1 MSRLCDSDKR
11 KKALLLKLVIGFRKW
26 CAFYHILR
34 RNEMSDELEK
44 YDEFGDLSL
53 SDNKG
58 EDSNLDEYGVWIK
71 KKPSA
76 DGEALQNEGKLDKED
91 ESNLGEDVDIPFD
104 FDGLD
109 ESPLST
115 DGAEKEI
122 TESDLVFEDE
132 APSDSSFADVDV
144 SNFFTDLESNAESE
158 EVTKKEEE
166 EALKM
171 DLNFDTVD
179 SYMQEK
185 EETDDF
191 ESMLNN
197 PEISSDST
205 PQEVSEF
212 DDFLSEINSSASPS
226 ASKTQSSAEDTLGHD
241 IELSVEADES
251 QDFSNIGN
259 ATNAEES
266 VSLPS
271 PVSEVSET
279 HKKNEQDSIVVK
291 STVVEPENI
300 AEIVEENR
308 KVMGMDMAKKEDDG
322 FNDVEALANDLASDS
337 HSVHGNFNVAGGVVS
352 VNGLDKITEL
362 LTEIVGEISS
372 LKKEIS
378 TLKTNVHSAGGGVS
392 SLEKNNEE
400 QEEATGFFKDEDTDE
415 AIALT
420 GDELNNI
427 LITADFTEENEPSV
441 ENEPID
447 EDMGICEACSD
458 ETEEKQDDDFLSE
471 KDVNF
476 DDISLEDSKL
486 DDFVIPEELD
496 YSMLN
501 SENNELA
508 SDKNEEVASTEGSDM
523 SYLDESDA
531 EDEVSVEIPETQDI
545 AIESSGNEASST
557 EPTTESFSQAH
568 KEGEAFSSDS
578 EKTKD
583 LSSNIKD
590 EVKSVLAYMDQ
601 LLESLPEDKMKEFA
615 ESEYFEMYNRLFSE
629 LGIS

>member
-1 MSRLCDSDKR
+1 
-11 KKALLLKLVIGFRKW
+11 
-26 CAFYHILR
+26 
-34 RNEMSDELEK
+34 MSDELEK

-76 DGEALQNEGKLDKED
+76 DGEAVQNEEKLNIED
-91 ESNLGEDVDIPFD
+91 ESNLGEDIDIPFD

-179 SYMQEK
+179 SYIQEK

-205 PQEVSEF
+205 PQEGSEF
-212 DDFLSEINSSASPS
+212 DDFLSEINSSAPPS
-226 ASKTQSSAEDTLGHD
+226 ASKTQSNAEDTSEHD
-241 IELSVEADES
+241 IELSVEVDES

-337 HSVHGNFNVAGGVVS
+337 HSVHSNFNVAGGVVS

-378 TLKTNVHSAGGGVS
+378 TLKTSVHSAGGGVS

-458 ETEEKQDDDFLSE
+458 ETEEKQHDDFLSE

-557 EPTTESFSQAH
+557 EPTTESFSQAP
-568 KEGEAFSSDS
+568 KEGEALSSDS
-578 EKTKD
+578 EKTGN

>member
-1 MSRLCDSDKR
+1 
-11 KKALLLKLVIGFRKW
+11 
-26 CAFYHILR
+26 
-34 RNEMSDELEK
+34 MSDELEK

-76 DGEALQNEGKLDKED
+76 DGEAVQNEEKLNIED
-91 ESNLGEDVDIPFD
+91 ESNLGEDIDIPFD

-115 DGAEKEI
+115 DDAEKEI